1 MIHNADDDRVA
12 YQEAEALRKIGD
24 EVFIFSAYEQKEK
37 GRDEKKSWL
46 YDHLREVSPD
56 VIVCDTPVSVCVARR
71 VAKNLQSDVKIVY
84 DITEWYPSKK
94 NLRNAS
100 FFGKVLRFFY
110 LSLLSLLAGF
120 YCDAFIFGEYYK
132 SFPFRFLFPWKRMM
146 FLSYYAPVGRVLKRD
161 AKQSLK
167 DGCVLYYSGNLTE
180 EKGYFRV
187 LSVAKKVA
195 AERPSIPFELK
206 VISSETE
213 TEVNDLLPNLKVSYS
228 RWMPF
233 PDFCHSVS
241 TGDVFFDLRDNDF
254 ENTHCLP
261 IKLFYYMSAG
271 RPMVYSD
278 LKAIRKGVPEFAVE
292 CLVDPMDE
300 NEIVNTVLRYVDNP
314 EIYRMHCQN
323 NLNLSSLKYNWENI
337 EGDFLKFIHDGF

>member
-1 MIHNADDDRVA
+1 
-12 YQEAEALRKIGD
+12 
-24 EVFIFSAYEQKEK
+24 
-37 GRDEKKSWL
+37 
-46 YDHLREVSPD
+46 
-56 VIVCDTPVSVCVARR
+56 
-71 VAKNLQSDVKIVY
+71 
-84 DITEWYPSKK
+84 
-94 NLRNAS
+94 
-100 FFGKVLRFFY
+100 
-110 LSLLSLLAGF
+110 
-120 YCDAFIFGEYYK
+120 
-132 SFPFRFLFPWKRMM
+132 MM